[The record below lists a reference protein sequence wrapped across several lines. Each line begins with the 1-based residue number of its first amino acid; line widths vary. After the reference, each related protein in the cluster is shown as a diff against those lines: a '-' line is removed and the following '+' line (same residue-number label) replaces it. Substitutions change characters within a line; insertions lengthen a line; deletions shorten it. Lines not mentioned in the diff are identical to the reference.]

1 MEQEE
6 IPVLSPPRGSAQHL
20 AVKGSLKGEFCLL
33 HTSNRQSE
41 SSTFQADR
49 GVFDLKEGIVHQ
61 GKVSMPSW
69 FLGFFR
75 ERTEQVVKIL
85 FSQPIF
91 LECFLFHKWE
101 PIFNIHHASYGPLYS
116 PMKPFLTFSRV
127 ISKKSVVH

>member
-6 IPVLSPPRGSAQHL
+6 IPVLSPQRGSAQHL

-33 HTSNRQSE
+33 HTSNRQTE

-49 GVFDLKEGIVHQ
+49 GVFDLKGGHRPSR
-61 GKVSMPSW
+61 KASLPSW
-69 FLGFFR
+69 FLGFFC
-75 ERTEQVVKIL
+75 ERMEQVKIL

-91 LECFLFHKWE
+91 LECFLFHKRE

-116 PMKPFLTFSRV
+116 PMKPFLTFSMV
-127 ISKKSVVH
+127 ISKRSVVH